1 MNAMNDII
9 TKENT
14 RIKEKYH
21 YYKDK
26 SGLDVYVFPKKLST
40 TYAIFATK
48 YGSIENTFKTK
59 EDDEFFK
66 VPNGVAHFLEHK
78 MFENEDG
85 SDTFEKFGQL
95 GASANAYTSNE
106 MTAYLFSCTDEFEK
120 SLITLLDYVSHPYFT
135 KENVEKEQGIIG
147 QEIGM
152 YDDNAGARLY
162 YELLSLLY
170 HNHNI
175 KINICGTVH
184 SIAQITPEVLYKC
197 YNTFYNL
204 SNMALVICGDVEVE
218 DIQKITSKA
227 LKPQKAIDI
236 VCQYPEEPKAIAKKS
251 SVFKMHV
258 ANKIFSIGIKD
269 VNFSEDK
276 TEQKKRSFAVNI
288 INELVFSSS
297 SKFYNYLYN
306 NGFIKQHLSAEYE
319 YLKNCAHNIIT
330 GESDT
335 PEQVFDLYK
344 KEISKLK
351 KNFPSEQDFDRIKL
365 VMYSDYIRAFDSTED
380 IANTFV
386 DCVFSGIDILDSIAN
401 LPN

>member
-1 MNAMNDII
+1 
-9 TKENT
+9 
-14 RIKEKYH
+14 
-21 YYKDK
+21 
-26 SGLDVYVFPKKLST
+26 
-40 TYAIFATK
+40 
-48 YGSIENTFKTK
+48 
-59 EDDEFFK
+59 
-66 VPNGVAHFLEHK
+66 
-78 MFENEDG
+78 
-85 SDTFEKFGQL
+85 
-95 GASANAYTSNE
+95 
-106 MTAYLFSCTDEFEK
+106 
-120 SLITLLDYVSHPYFT
+120 
-135 KENVEKEQGIIG
+135 
-147 QEIGM
+147 M

-204 SNMALVICGDVEVE
+204 SNMALVICGDLEVE
-218 DIQKITSKA
+218 DIQKITSKV

-276 TEQKKRSFAVNI
+276 IEQKKRSFAVNI

-386 DCVFSGIDILDSIAN
+386 DCVFSGIDILDLDQIILDIDYEYVQN
-401 LPN
+401 LFTELFDEEFTAYTVIEPYGEEV